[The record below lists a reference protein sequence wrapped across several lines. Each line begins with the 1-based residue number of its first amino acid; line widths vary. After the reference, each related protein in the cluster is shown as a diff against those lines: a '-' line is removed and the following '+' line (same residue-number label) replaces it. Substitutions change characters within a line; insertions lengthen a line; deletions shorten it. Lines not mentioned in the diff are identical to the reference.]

1 MSKITIIAG
10 ESRQPQITVTTDGST
25 TVNISSGYTIDWHVA
40 TDLNSD
46 TILINKGTA
55 LTGDDDIDV
64 STSGASGIAIVSL
77 VEADTVD
84 LAPGAYWY
92 EWRVE
97 EDSSGEV
104 DKVQGRLVIK
114 SSLHED

>member
-1 MSKITIIAG
+1 MADIRIIAG
-10 ESRQPQITVTTDGST
+10 ESRQPQITVTTNGSS

-40 TDLNSD
+40 SAADSS

-55 LTGDDDIDV
+55 LAGDNDIDV
-64 STSGASGIAIVSL
+64 ATSGASGIAIVSL

-84 LAPGAYWY
+84 LAAGTYVY

-97 EDSSGEV
+97 QDSTGEV
-104 DKVQGRLVIK
+104 DKVQGRLIIA

>member
-1 MSKITIIAG
+1 MADIRIIAG
-10 ESRQPQITVTTDGST
+10 ESRQPQITVTTNGST

-40 TDLNSD
+40 SAADSS

-55 LTGDDDIDV
+55 LAGDNDIDV
-64 STSGASGIAIVSL
+64 ATSGASGIAIVSL

-84 LAPGAYWY
+84 LAPGTYVY

-104 DKVQGRLVIK
+104 DKVQGRLIIT